1 MQEGEKLMVD
11 LEDSKKEDEEEMTEE
26 SEEELKGKTW
36 EEKLAILEKSDESD
50 LEIIRK
56 TRASDGVFSD
66 ASWKLGVGLFGS
78 GLAIIL
84 VIITLRMVEAL
95 LSGSF

>member
-1 MQEGEKLMVD
+1 MREMSIVKPE
-11 LEDSKKEDEEEMTEE
+11 EEEMTEE

-36 EEKLAILEKSDESD
+36 EEKLAILERSDESD

-56 TRASDGVFSD
+56 TKAFDGMFSD
-66 ASWKLGVGLFGS
+66 ASWKLGVGLVGS
-78 GLAIIL
+78 GIAIIL